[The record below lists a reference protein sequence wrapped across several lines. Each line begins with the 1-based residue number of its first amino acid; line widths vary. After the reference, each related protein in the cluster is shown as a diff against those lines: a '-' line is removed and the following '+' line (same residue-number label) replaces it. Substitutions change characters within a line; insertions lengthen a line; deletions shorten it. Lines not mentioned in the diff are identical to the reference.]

1 MYAII
6 NIGSNLGNRRLNL
19 SKAMAAVMRE
29 FGNLEMSHTVETEP
43 QGFKGPNKF
52 LNVCLMFQT
61 DLGPLELLHRLQAME
76 KAICPDSHRDAAGGY
91 ADRVI
96 DIDLIAMDEC
106 VMDTPELKLPHPGLP
121 ERYFFLKPLEE
132 IAPGWRHPV
141 TSLNPAEMLAALP
154 EDAKPQ
160 GTMSEGAP
168 KGAC

>member
-43 QGFKGPNKF
+43 HGFDSPHKF
-52 LNVCLMFQT
+52 LNVCIMFQT
-61 DLGPLELLHRLQAME
+61 ELEPSALLHVLQEIE
-76 KAICPDSHRDAAGGY
+76 KSICPDPHRTASGGY

-106 VMDTPELKLPHPGLP
+106 VIDTPELKLPHPGLAD
-121 ERYFFLKPLEE
+121 RYFFLKPMEE

-141 TSLNPAEMLAALP
+141 TGLSPGEMLAALP
-154 EDAKPQ
+154 GDN
-160 GTMSEGAP
+160 
-168 KGAC
+168 